1 MPGAGLMPATFPS
14 LPGAAWP
21 VTKRPIT
28 ATRVEAH
35 ASGRE
40 VRSPLY
46 PAALYE
52 FGLPVEGLTPD
63 GSFPGLG
70 SGSLQALLGL
80 YVQCRGTWGTFLFTD
95 PTDGA
100 VTNQALAAGDGATTA
115 FPFVRTLGGLTETVG
130 WVTGVTRVT
139 VAGQVR
145 TTGWSLTAPNLLAFA
160 TAPAAGA
167 VIAADFTYAFLCRF
181 LDDGIDFEHLMQGL
195 WAAKSVRFR
204 SIAP

>member
-1 MPGAGLMPATFPS
+1 MPATFPS
-14 LPGAAWP
+14 LPGVAWP

-28 ATRVEAH
+28 ATRVAAH

-40 VRSPLY
+40 VRTQLY

-52 FGLPVEGLTPD
+52 FTLPVEGLTPD
-63 GSFPGLG
+63 GTFPGLG
-70 SGSLQALLGL
+70 AASLQALLGL

-130 WVTGVTRVT
+130 WVTAVTRVT
-139 VAGQVR
+139 VAGAAQAG
-145 TTGWSLTAPNLLAFA
+145 GWSLTAPNFLTFA
-160 TAPAAGA
+160 TAPPAGV

-181 LDDGIDFEHLMQGL
+181 MDEGVDFEHLMRGL
-195 WAAKSVRFR
+195 WQVRSLRFR